1 MEERFSAESLIKLVH
16 RYYPSGLHEDDPRHR
31 QSEEYKR
38 LVAAKQAAMK
48 DDAAWKGFLQRVRE
62 QLPDCLQWDL
72 RALRYDPSRHV
83 RVYLPGTKGEQR
95 EKKCVVVYVS
105 ILAPVHFLH
114 ASQEVELDEERSHSE
129 AWFPPFP
136 PELQPLEAKLDAL
149 ARESFSSVRLPNDV
163 LFTPVPDL
171 QVCNTGFGKVNLLH
185 CLFSD
190 SIW

>member
-1 MEERFSAESLIKLVH
+1 MEDRFSADSLIKLVH
-16 RYYPSGLHEDDPRHR
+16 RYYPSGLYEDDPRHS

-48 DDAAWKGFLQRVRE
+48 DAAAWKGFLQRVRE

-72 RALRYDPSRHV
+72 QALRYDPSRHV
-83 RVYLPGTKGEQR
+83 RVYLPGTKVEQR

-105 ILAPVHFLH
+105 ILASVHFLH
-114 ASQEVELDEERSHSE
+114 GSQEVELDEERSRSE
-129 AWFPPFP
+129 ALLPPLP
-136 PELQPLEAKLDAL
+136 PELQTLEASLDAL
-149 ARESFSSVRLPNDV
+149 ARESFGSVRLSNEV

-171 QVCNTGFGKVNLLH
+171 QVGNTRLGKVKLLN

-190 SIW
+190 RIW

>member
-1 MEERFSAESLIKLVH
+1 MDERFSAESLIKLVH
-16 RYYPSGLHEDDPRHR
+16 RYYPSRLYEDDPRYR

-48 DDAAWKGFLQRVRE
+48 DDAAWQGFLQRVRE

-72 RALRYDPSRHV
+72 QALRYDPSRHV
-83 RVYLPGTKGEQR
+83 RVYLPGTRVEQR

-114 ASQEVELDEERSHSE
+114 ASQEVELDEERSRSE
-129 AWFPPFP
+129 ALLPPLP
-136 PELQPLEAKLDAL
+136 PELQPLEGSLDAI
-149 ARESFSSVRLPNDV
+149 ARESFGSVRLSKEV
-163 LFTPVPDL
+163 LCTRVPDL
-171 QVCNTGFGKVNLLH
+171 QVGHADLGKATLLD